1 MGKVQGMSQG
11 RQFGQR
17 RAGVCA
23 RFPQVQEQHAETSK
37 EEKACLLPA
46 PAHCWVCPH
55 CPDVSGHSYA
65 ALAGSGTALLSASA
79 SLSISGR
86 LNGALGARGFLSPSR
101 KPITPSA
108 VIAGLR

>member
-37 EEKACLLPA
+37 EKKHVSFLPQPTVGSVPIALMSVDTAMLL
-46 PAHCWVCPH
+46 WL
-55 CPDVSGHSYA
+55 
-65 ALAGSGTALLSASA
+65 ALALLC
-79 SLSISGR
+79 SL
-86 LNGALGARGFLSPSR
+86 PVH
-101 KPITPSA
+101 P
-108 VIAGLR
+108 